1 MTARRHEVPD
11 STYDP
16 VMEANDLVCII
27 GDDGLLVTVA
37 STTDPGQNVRMLN
50 RSRFDSPEHLAA
62 AVAALQPASAIVL
75 APQPGEG
82 ESLALAGVKAAAWLV
97 PPVRE
102 REKAVDLSGFT
113 RVVASCPSSA
123 MSAGASAWTL
133 LPLPVS
139 DTLFSTASVRMS
151 TPRPFFDGP
160 TSERR
165 DRFLQPIKHR
175 FDVLHLVSGA
185 TESQML
191 DLMSGCEIAVDLQ
204 EDPKLPARDRIGPAL
219 ASGML
224 VLTEGPLSQPGL
236 VDGEHLLT
244 FSTPDELELLI
255 SDAIREPE
263 SFASIRTAG
272 REMAE
277 SRRSSRLI
285 AQINSELTASS

>member
-1 MTARRHEVPD
+1 MNAE
-11 STYDP
+11 
-16 VMEANDLVCII
+16 
-27 GDDGLLVTVA
+27 
-37 STTDPGQNVRMLN
+37 
-50 RSRFDSPEHLAA
+50 
-62 AVAALQPASAIVL
+62 
-75 APQPGEG
+75 
-82 ESLALAGVKAAAWLV
+82 
-97 PPVRE
+97 
-102 REKAVDLSGFT
+102 
-113 RVVASCPSSA
+113 
-123 MSAGASAWTL
+123 ASAWAL
-133 LPLPVS
+133 LPLPVTDS
-139 DTLFSTASVRMS
+139 LFNEPNGWLA

-191 DLMSGCEIAVDLQ
+191 DLMSRCEIAVDLQ
-204 EDPKLPARDRIGPAL
+204 EDPKLPAHDRIGPAL

-263 SFASIRTAG
+263 SFASIRSAG

-277 SRRSSRLI
+277 RRRSSRLI
-285 AQINSELTASS
+285 AQISSELIASS